1 MNNLTV
7 STPKLPAHLQHL
19 AGKLTTSSL
28 SSGISAGGHPRISIK
43 GGRFRLQQTN
53 GEELIVPQLHLDV
66 IIVDA
71 NDKLSKIYYA
81 SKWDS
86 STPDGEAPDCWSDNG
101 IAPSTGAKTPQHSNC
116 AQCPHNVWGSKINE
130 TSGKQ
135 SKACGDTKKLAVLIA
150 TNPSG
155 PVFELRV
162 PGDSLKNLATY
173 ATGLEKHGVPF
184 STVITR
190 VTFDTDVS
198 HQRLIFNPA
207 YGAEGEMP
215 YINAEMAS
223 VIDEIIGTDEVDQC
237 TGKSDKPITGGVVG
251 TQSANPQVYSGNAL
265 RAPVQNAAAMPS
277 QVPAAPPSPQ
287 PSTPATE
294 PARRTRR
301 TKAEMEAAQQNT
313 VAGKAPEPA
322 APPFVR
328 NMPPASRAVEVAP
341 LTAPVTNAALDE
353 TIRNLMN

>member
-81 SKWDS
+81 GKWDPNS
-86 STPDGEAPDCWSDNG
+86 DGEAPDCWSDNG

-150 TNPSG
+150 DNPSG

-190 VTFDTDVS
+190 VTFDTNVS

-237 TGKSDKPITGGVVG
+237 TGKNDKPFDPIKYNSTNINTV
-251 TQSANPQVYSGNAL
+251 TH
-265 RAPVQNAAAMPS
+265 PVQNATVPSAAAP
-277 QVPAAPPSPQ
+277 VAPPSPQ
-287 PSTPATE
+287 SSAPATE

-301 TKAEMEAAQQNT
+301 TKAEMEAAQQNN
-313 VAGKAPEPA
+313 VAAK

-328 NMPPASRAVEVAP
+328 NMPASKAVEVAP
-341 LTAPVTNAALDE
+341 LSAPVTNAALDE
-353 TIRNLMN
+353 TIRNLMNL

>member
-173 ATGLEKHGVPF
+173 ATGLEKHGIQF

-190 VTFDTDVS
+190 VTFDTNVS

-215 YINAEMAS
+215 YINAEMTS
-223 VIDEIIGTDEVDQC
+223 VLDEIIGTDEVDQC
-237 TGKSDKPITGGVVG
+237 TGKNDKPFDPIKYNSTNINTV
-251 TQSANPQVYSGNAL
+251 TH
-265 RAPVQNAAAMPS
+265 PVQNATVPS
-277 QVPAAPPSPQ
+277 AVAPVAPPSPQ
-287 PSTPATE
+287 SSTPVE

-301 TKAEMEAAQQNT
+301 TRAEMQAAEQNT
-313 VAGKAPEPA
+313 VAAQPQTA
-322 APPFVR
+322 DLAPPFVR
-328 NMPPASRAVEVAP
+328 NMPASKAVEVAP
-341 LTAPVTNAALDE
+341 LSAPVTNAALDE
-353 TIRNLMN
+353 TIRNLMSL